1 MKKHLIGIISLV
13 ASIVSFGA
21 EGEYLV
27 KGVEFKNLNEIPQDV
42 LIQKMSLKK
51 GQMFSTEGLLKDYNN
66 IKKSDYIDELAI
78 YPQIYDGG
86 IKLVVDVKEKK
97 DTKELLEKQG
107 ILPASERER
116 VDTTLVVSSL
126 EIIGSVNVPVNEVAK
141 KIPIKVGGYFSKNK
155 IIRGQRE
162 LLETGMYREVIP
174 DVYQYPEG
182 LVVVYSVIENPI
194 INGVQI
200 EGNTKYTTEELKS
213 LINIEPGKVLNLNN
227 LRDARDKIL
236 KKYNEDGYVLA
247 EIEDIDLTGANDL
260 TIVINEGTVDKVNFT
275 KMVTKQKGQRR
286 KATDTLLKTRDYVVE
301 REIEIQP
308 GEVFNINDYNETV
321 SNLMRTGYF
330 KNVKYETKAAPGENQ
345 GVDLVLLLEEERTAT
360 LQGAVS
366 YGSEIG
372 LLGMLSVKDMN
383 WQGKGQELGVTF
395 EKSDRNYTSFS
406 INFSDPWIKGTDRIS
421 WGWSLYKNEYE
432 NSDSVLFNE
441 TDTYGAKLNIGK
453 GLTKNLRVGL
463 GTKAEY
469 ITEKAD
475 KSELAKYNNNN
486 ENGENL
492 LDKWGDKRS
501 YGLFSIYPSITYDTR
516 NSYWNPTSGWYGKYQ
531 VEIGYADT
539 IDSGT
544 FANTTLEFRKYH
556 RGLFKN
562 NTFAYR
568 AVGGVMTT
576 TTPESQRFW
585 VGGGSTLR
593 GYDGG
598 YYQGTQ
604 KVTATI
610 ENRTQIND
618 VLGFVIFSDIGRA
631 WDYQGEDPGY
641 LNEKREAK
649 FPDDIGTTVG
659 VGLRVNTPV
668 GPLRFDFG
676 WPVGNSE
683 ESGMKFYFNMGQSF

>member
-51 GQMFSTEGLLKDYNN
+51 GQVFSTEGLLKDYNN

-78 YPQIYDGG
+78 YPQVYDGG

-155 IIRGQRE
+155 IIKGQRE

-200 EGNTKYTTEELKS
+200 KGNTKYTTEELKS

-247 EIEDIDLTGANDL
+247 EIEDIDLTGGNDL

-330 KNVKYETKAAPGENQ
+330 KNVKYETKPAPGENQ

-395 EKSDRNYTSFS
+395 EKSDENYTSFS
-406 INFSDPWIKGTDRIS
+406 INFSDPWIKG
-421 WGWSLYKNEYE
+421 
-432 NSDSVLFNE
+432 
-441 TDTYGAKLNIGK
+441 
-453 GLTKNLRVGL
+453 
-463 GTKAEY
+463 
-469 ITEKAD
+469 
-475 KSELAKYNNNN
+475 
-486 ENGENL
+486 
-492 LDKWGDKRS
+492 
-501 YGLFSIYPSITYDTR
+501 
-516 NSYWNPTSGWYGKYQ
+516 
-531 VEIGYADT
+531 
-539 IDSGT
+539 
-544 FANTTLEFRKYH
+544 
-556 RGLFKN
+556 
-562 NTFAYR
+562 
-568 AVGGVMTT
+568 
-576 TTPESQRFW
+576 
-585 VGGGSTLR
+585 
-593 GYDGG
+593 
-598 YYQGTQ
+598 
-604 KVTATI
+604 
-610 ENRTQIND
+610 
-618 VLGFVIFSDIGRA
+618 
-631 WDYQGEDPGY
+631 
-641 LNEKREAK
+641 
-649 FPDDIGTTVG
+649 
-659 VGLRVNTPV
+659 
-668 GPLRFDFG
+668 
-676 WPVGNSE
+676 
-683 ESGMKFYFNMGQSF
+683 

>member
-1 MKKHLIGIISLV
+1 MKKHLIGIISLL

-27 KGVEFKNLNEIPQDV
+27 KGIEFKNLNEIPQDV

-51 GQMFSTEGLLKDYNN
+51 GQVFSTEGLLKDYNN

-78 YPQIYDGG
+78 YPQVYDGG

-97 DTKELLEKQG
+97 DTKDLLEKQG

-116 VDTTLVVSSL
+116 VDTSLVVSSL

-141 KIPIKVGGYFSKNK
+141 KIPIKVGGYFSRNK
-155 IIRGQRE
+155 IIKGQRE

-200 EGNTKYTTEELKS
+200 TGNTKYTTEELKS
-213 LINIEPGKVLNLNN
+213 LIDIEPGKVLNLND

-247 EIEDIDLTGANDL
+247 EIQDIDLTGANDL
-260 TIVINEGTVDKVNFT
+260 QIVINEGIVDKVNFT

-301 REIEIQP
+301 REIEIKP
-308 GEVFNINDYNETV
+308 GEVFNINNYNETV

-330 KNVKYETKAAPGENQ
+330 KNVKYETKPAPGENQ

-372 LLGMLSVKDMN
+372 LLGMVSVKDMN
-383 WQGKGQELGVTF
+383 WKGKGQELGVTF
-395 EKSDRNYTSFS
+395 EKSDENYTSFS
-406 INFSDPWIKGTDRIS
+406 LNFSDPWIKGTDRIS

-441 TDTYGAKLNIGK
+441 TDTYGAKINIGK
-453 GLTKNLRVGL
+453 GLTKNLRLGI

-475 KSELAKYNNNN
+475 ASKLAKDSVNS
-486 ENGENL
+486 NGENL
-492 LDKWGDKRS
+492 LNKWGDKRS

-531 VEIGYADT
+531 VEVGYADT

-544 FANTTLEFRKYH
+544 FANTTLELRKYH
-556 RGLFKN
+556 RGFFKN

-604 KVTATI
+604 KITATI

-618 VLGFVIFSDIGRA
+618 VLGFVLFSDIGRA

-641 LNEKREAK
+641 LNEKRDAR

>member
-51 GQMFSTEGLLKDYNN
+51 GQVFSTEGLLKDYNN

-78 YPQIYDGG
+78 YPQVYDGG

-155 IIRGQRE
+155 IIKGQRE

-200 EGNTKYTTEELKS
+200 KGNTKYTAEELKG

-247 EIEDIDLTGANDL
+247 EIEDIDLTGGNDL

-330 KNVKYETKAAPGENQ
+330 KNVKYETKPAPGENQ

-395 EKSDRNYTSFS
+395 EKSDENYTSFS

-453 GLTKNLRVGL
+453 GLTKNLRLGL

-475 KSELAKYNNNN
+475 KSELANYTNYD
-486 ENGENL
+486 GENL

-501 YGLFSIYPSITYDTR
+501 YGLFSVYPSITYDTR

-531 VEIGYADT
+531 VEVGYADT

-544 FANTTLEFRKYH
+544 FANTTLELRKYH

-598 YYQGTQ
+598 FYQGTQ
-604 KVTATI
+604 KITATI

-618 VLGFVIFSDIGRA
+618 VLGFVLFSDIGRA

-641 LNEKREAK
+641 LNEKRDAR

>member
-1 MKKHLIGIISLV
+1 MKKHLIGIISLL

-51 GQMFSTEGLLKDYNN
+51 GQIFSTEGLLRDYNN

-78 YPQIYDGG
+78 YPQVYDGG

-116 VDTTLVVSSL
+116 VDTSLVVSSL

-141 KIPIKVGGYFSKNK
+141 RIPIKAGGYFSKNK
-155 IIRGQRE
+155 IIKGQRE

-200 EGNTKYTTEELKS
+200 TGNTKYTTEELKS

-247 EIEDIDLTGANDL
+247 EIQDIDLTGANDL
-260 TIVINEGTVDKVNFT
+260 EIVINEGTVDKVNFT

-286 KATDTLLKTRDYVVE
+286 KATDNLLKTRDYVVE

-330 KNVKYETKAAPGENQ
+330 KNVKYETKPAPGENQ

-383 WQGKGQELGVTF
+383 WKGKGQELGVTF
-395 EKSDRNYTSFS
+395 EKSDENYTSFS

-441 TDTYGAKLNIGK
+441 TDTYGAKINIGK
-453 GLTKNLRVGL
+453 GLTKNLRLGL

-475 KSELAKYNNNN
+475 KSELANYTNFD
-486 ENGENL
+486 GENL

-531 VEIGYADT
+531 VEVGYADT

-544 FANTTLEFRKYH
+544 FANTTLELRKYH
-556 RGLFKN
+556 RGFFKN

-604 KVTATI
+604 KITATI

-618 VLGFVIFSDIGRA
+618 VLGFVLFSDIGRA

-641 LNEKREAK
+641 LNEKRDAK

>member
-1 MKKHLIGIISLV
+1 MKKHLIGIISLI
-13 ASIVSFGA
+13 ASVVSFGA

-27 KGVEFKNLNEIPQDV
+27 KGIEFKNLNEIPQDV

-51 GQMFSTEGLLKDYNN
+51 GQVFSTEGLLRDYNN

-78 YPQIYDGG
+78 YPQVYDGG

-107 ILPASERER
+107 ILPTSERER
-116 VDTTLVVSSL
+116 VDTSLVVSSL
-126 EIIGSVNVPVNEVAK
+126 EIIGSVNVPVNEVSK
-141 KIPIKVGGYFSKNK
+141 RIPIKVGGYFSKNK
-155 IIRGQRE
+155 IIKGQRE

-200 EGNTKYTTEELKS
+200 TGNTKYSTEDLKK

-260 TIVINEGTVDKVNFT
+260 KIVINEGVIDKVDFT

-286 KATDTLLKTRDYVVE
+286 KATDNLLKTRDYVVE
-301 REIEIQP
+301 REIEIKP

-330 KNVKYETKAAPGENQ
+330 KNVKYETKPAPGENQ
-345 GVDLVLLLEEERTAT
+345 GTDLVLLLEEERTAT

-383 WQGKGQELGVTF
+383 WKGKGQELGVTF
-395 EKSDRNYTSFS
+395 EKSNENYTSFS

-453 GLTKNLRVGL
+453 GLTKNLRIGI

-475 KSELAKYNNNN
+475 KSELEDYTNFD
-486 ENGENL
+486 GENL
-492 LDKWGDKRS
+492 LSKWGDKRS
-501 YGLFSIYPSITYDTR
+501 YGLFSVYPSITYDTR

-531 VEIGYADT
+531 VEVGYADT

-544 FANTTLEFRKYH
+544 FANTTLELRKYH

-604 KVTATI
+604 KITATI
-610 ENRTQIND
+610 ENRTQFND
-618 VLGFVIFSDIGRA
+618 VLGFVLFSDIGRA

-641 LNEKREAK
+641 LNENRDSK
-649 FPDDIGTTVG
+649 FPDDIATTVG

-676 WPVGNSE
+676 WPVGNKE

>member
-51 GQMFSTEGLLKDYNN
+51 GQVFSTEGLLKDYNN

-78 YPQIYDGG
+78 YPQVYDGG

-97 DTKELLEKQG
+97 DTRELLEKQG

-155 IIRGQRE
+155 IIKGQRE

-194 INGVQI
+194 INGIQI
-200 EGNTKYTTEELKS
+200 TGNTKYTTEELKS

-286 KATDTLLKTRDYVVE
+286 KATDTMLKTRDYVVE

-330 KNVKYETKAAPGENQ
+330 KNVKYETKPAPGENQ

-395 EKSDRNYTSFS
+395 EKSDENYTSFS

-453 GLTKNLRVGL
+453 GLTKNLRLGL

-475 KSELAKYNNNN
+475 KSELANYTNYD
-486 ENGENL
+486 GENL

-501 YGLFSIYPSITYDTR
+501 YGLFSVYPSITYDTR

-531 VEIGYADT
+531 VEVGYADT

-544 FANTTLEFRKYH
+544 FANTTLELRKYH

-568 AVGGVMTT
+568 AVGGVMT
-576 TTPESQRFW
+576 QAFRKCA
-585 VGGGSTLR
+585 VLR
-593 GYDGG
+593 SCLS
-598 YYQGTQ
+598 
-604 KVTATI
+604 
-610 ENRTQIND
+610 
-618 VLGFVIFSDIGRA
+618 LG
-631 WDYQGEDPGY
+631 
-641 LNEKREAK
+641 
-649 FPDDIGTTVG
+649 
-659 VGLRVNTPV
+659 
-668 GPLRFDFG
+668 
-676 WPVGNSE
+676 
-683 ESGMKFYFNMGQSF
+683 